1 MPVHPDVPNLFGL
14 HQFDGYAAHP
24 AASIWVQIG
33 CLRCSPLSSV
43 CSHAAQI
50 AGIRALRDFR
60 VSASLQGCR
69 CSVQPKFAVRS
80 AQSCFDC
87 RATSFFAGMPP
98 LSEGAGYAVVVGF
111 GAFFSIF
118 TTILVFLDYRF
129 GGTKQTS
136 EQVWISSRQA
146 LPSHYGT
153 SRHCT
158 SQCLVHA

>member
-1 MPVHPDVPNLFGL
+1 M
-14 HQFDGYAAHP
+14 AH
-24 AASIWVQIG
+24 
-33 CLRCSPLSSV
+33 
-43 CSHAAQI
+43 SH
-50 AGIRALRDFR
+50 
-60 VSASLQGCR
+60 
-69 CSVQPKFAVRS
+69 
-80 AQSCFDC
+80 C

-136 EQVWISSRQA
+136 EQVCPASHSA
-146 LPSHYGT
+146 SPSYYGH

-158 SQCLVHA
+158 SPCEVPALS